1 MTQAT
6 IIKDLSRKKAPEK
19 YKPLFLARLAGRRDY
34 TYSQICI
41 SEDGESTTTPWIIGK
56 YENLAEY
63 EGLIYNKVDF
73 ASEPIANMVATEC
86 EELERMEY
94 KQPGTADNKESTD
107 RLAARIASI
116 NAETKEREKQIIL
129 HLASLRSDLEMIDAA
144 LKHHIQR
151 AENNSMRHI
160 LAYWSG
166 VLRAAGEEGN
176 NNLPSNPSRF
186 NQNIIGKAVYEEHFN
201 RVMSRIDAA
210 LERRDIDE
218 TEQ

>member
-1 MTQAT
+1 MTVAT
-6 IIKDLSRKKAPEK
+6 IIKDLSREKAPEK
-19 YKPLFLARLAGRRDY
+19 YKPLFLSRLAGRRDY
-34 TYSQICI
+34 AYSQICI
-41 SEDGESTTTPWIIGK
+41 SEDGESTTPWIIGK

-63 EGLIYNKVDF
+63 EGLIYSKVDL
-73 ASEPIANMVATEC
+73 ASESIANMVATEC
-86 EELERMEY
+86 EELELMEY
-94 KQPGTADNKESTD
+94 KQPGAADNRESTD
-107 RLAARIASI
+107 RLAARIASK

-129 HLASLRSDLEMIDAA
+129 HLASLRSDFEMIDAA

-160 LAYWSG
+160 FAYWSG

-186 NQNIIGKAVYEEHFN
+186 DQSIIGKAVYEEHFN

-210 LERRDIDE
+210 LERRDNDE